1 MIRIK
6 KEDKSLAKKLFKMS
20 FSDSELDKAKIQRV
34 VELIKKEPRAK
45 AVGVLSTY
53 LALIK
58 NFIKKE
64 TLLVEAVANV
74 SPTYLNKIKN
84 YFEGK
89 MKRRLNVEVRENPS
103 LLGGVKIIIGDTAW
117 DLSVKGRI
125 DTLKESLHGKY
136 S

>member
-1 MIRIK
+1 MIKVK
-6 KEDKSLAKKLFKMS
+6 KEEKVLAKKLFKAS
-20 FSDSELDKAKIQRV
+20 FSGSELDKTKVRRT
-34 VELIKKEPRAK
+34 VELIKKEARAK
-45 AVGVLSTY
+45 ARGVLSAY

-74 SPTYLNKIKN
+74 SPAYLNKIKN